1 MRKTI
6 QRLVKAGL
14 FSCALLVAGCATQ
27 GSGLTFPIKINGQN
41 VLVNSAAVLAME
53 SQQTCNAAAQIEY
66 NLSTEVCSGAASAL
80 LPVQTSQGNAAIA
93 LLCGALGY
101 TNGNGNQLAV
111 PATVALGNCSTAV
124 TPSPAPSPAAV
135 RG

>member
-6 QRLVKAGL
+6 RRLIKAGL
-14 FSCALLVAGCATQ
+14 LGCAMLVAGCATE
-27 GSGLTFPIKINGQN
+27 GSGLTFPIKINDQN
-41 VLVNSAAVLAME
+41 VLVNSAAVLSME
-53 SQQTCNAAAQIEY
+53 AQQSCNASAQVEY
-66 NLSTEVCSGAASAL
+66 NLSTEVCDGAANAL

-101 TNGNGNQLAV
+101 TSGNSNQLVV

-124 TPSPAPSPAAV
+124 TPRPAAV